1 MHKEPGALSL
11 KLVFPADS
19 DFYDGHFPAFKLLP
33 AVAQVD
39 MVALLAHALLDTPR
53 AVQRIQR
60 TKFSYPV
67 LPDVQ
72 TNLEMS
78 YKAESN
84 KVLFTYTNDAGRM
97 LSTGT
102 LVMQA
107 ET

>member
-1 MHKEPGALSL
+1 MPTSAKIFSGRYLSVRYSGAGPT
-11 KLVFPADS
+11 VNVC
-19 DFYDGHFPAFKLLP
+19 FPAFKLLP

-78 YKAESN
+78 YKAA
-84 KVLFTYTNDAGRM
+84 L
-97 LSTGT
+97 
-102 LVMQA
+102 
-107 ET
+107 